1 MDPSS
6 LVQGLVAG
14 CIYALTGLTL
24 NIIYRPTNVFNFAQG
39 ALVMIGA
46 MIFAWLVAGGRMS
59 WYLAALIA
67 VGCVGLISL
76 AIWLVAISPIIR
88 RPTGHGAGWIIST
101 LAVTMILEDA
111 VGKLVGPDPRMV
123 PPPPPMSMNFH
134 RILGADV
141 SSYQVTIVGVML
153 LAIIAMGWFYAQ
165 RTGAAILAIAEDRDA
180 AMLRGI
186 DPGRLGLLSC
196 IVGGAMAGFVGILA
210 APMMYA
216 SVSLGPT
223 LLIRGFEAVAI
234 GGTGSVRGAVVGGC
248 ILGIFEAVGGSL
260 MSPGYQSAATFALL
274 LLILL
279 VRPQGLFGTT
289 RARVI

>member
-24 NIIYRPTNVFNFAQG
+24 NVIYRPTNVFNFSQG

-46 MIFAWLVAGGRMS
+46 MLFAWLVAGGRMS
-59 WYLAALIA
+59 WYLAAMLA
-67 VGCVGLISL
+67 VGAVGLISL
-76 AIWLVAISPIIR
+76 VIWLVAISPILR
-88 RPTGHGAGWIIST
+88 RPSGHGAGWIIST
-101 LAVTMILEDA
+101 LAVTLILEDA
-111 VGKLVGPDPRMV
+111 VGKLVGPDPRIV
-123 PPPPPMSMNFH
+123 PPPPPMTMQFH
-134 RILGADV
+134 QILGTDV
-141 SSYQVTIVGVML
+141 SSYQAMVVVVML
-153 LAIIAMGWFYAQ
+153 LTVATMGWFYSR

-196 IVGGAMAGFVGILA
+196 VVGGAMAGFVGILA

-216 SVSLGPT
+216 SVSLGPM

-234 GGTGSVRGAVVGGC
+234 GGTGSVRGVVLGGC
-248 ILGIFEAVGGSL
+248 ILGVFEAIGSSL

-289 RARVI
+289 TARVI

>member
-24 NIIYRPTNVFNFAQG
+24 NVIYRPTNVFNFSQG

-46 MIFAWLVAGGRMS
+46 MLFAWLVAGGRMS
-59 WYLAALIA
+59 WYLAAMLA
-67 VGCVGLISL
+67 VGAVGLISL
-76 AIWLVAISPIIR
+76 VIWLVAISPILR
-88 RPTGHGAGWIIST
+88 RPSGHGAGWIIST
-101 LAVTMILEDA
+101 LAVTLILEDA
-111 VGKLVGPDPRMV
+111 VGKLVGPDPRIV
-123 PPPPPMSMNFH
+123 PPPPPMTMQFH
-134 RILGADV
+134 QILGTDV
-141 SSYQVTIVGVML
+141 SSYQAMVVVVML
-153 LAIIAMGWFYAQ
+153 LTVATMGWFYSR

-196 IVGGAMAGFVGILA
+196 VVGGAMAGFVGILA

-216 SVSLGPT
+216 SVSLGPI

-234 GGTGSVRGAVVGGC
+234 GGTGSVRGVVLGGC
-248 ILGIFEAVGGSL
+248 ILGIFEAIGSSL

-289 RARVI
+289 TARVI

>member
-24 NIIYRPTNVFNFAQG
+24 NVIYRPTNVFNFSQG

-46 MIFAWLVAGGRMS
+46 MLFAWLVAGSRMS
-59 WYLAALIA
+59 WYLAAMLA
-67 VGCVGLISL
+67 VGAVGLISL
-76 AIWLVAISPIIR
+76 VIWLVAISPILR
-88 RPTGHGAGWIIST
+88 RPSGHGAGWIIST
-101 LAVTMILEDA
+101 LAVTLILEDA
-111 VGKLVGPDPRMV
+111 VGKLVGPDPRIV
-123 PPPPPMSMNFH
+123 PPPPPMTMQFH
-134 RILGADV
+134 QILGTDV
-141 SSYQVTIVGVML
+141 SSYQAMVVVVML
-153 LAIIAMGWFYAQ
+153 LTVATMGWFYSR

-196 IVGGAMAGFVGILA
+196 VVGGAMAGFVGILA

-216 SVSLGPT
+216 SVSLGPM

-234 GGTGSVRGAVVGGC
+234 GGTGSVRGVVLGGC
-248 ILGIFEAVGGSL
+248 ILGIFEAIGSSL

-289 RARVI
+289 TARVI